1 MILLTYFGGLVV
13 QEGSQEKQQ
22 SGGGSW
28 IASLLASWVASGLAS
43 WAAYV
48 ALVLPAFLFIASDYL
63 RRRGDLSS
71 LVAQRLFIN
80 GLVCQDQVPY
90 IDFIDLSQPII
101 YELFKFPPFLHG
113 LLLSFGLACRLEE
126 VVKSL
131 FLVLT
136 LLSSLASFCFARYA
150 LKRLA
155 ERTTGGESALLSGGE
170 AGSNSQP
177 LALAR
182 EIEIAALPFALAPV
196 LLAYMARFQIGEVQ
210 YLMGLAAIPWL
221 LMRYLAYRGI
231 EFSVWLSL
239 LCGAVMGV
247 AFSLEYPYVLV
258 PLVLEL
264 FMATSFWQFKPI
276 LSYNLLGFALSA
288 MVVFLRLRKW
298 PEAMQKAYFEWII
311 PLRQLQFGELDEMI
325 QGQGSSPDLSYVFYF
340 FVAVCVLYIF
350 IDRRLPILRPA
361 VATGVIGLFF
371 FILEKQGFTRDIVLA
386 MSGLI
391 LAALLS
397 LAYIS
402 RSFSKAESSFRR
414 FVTVG
419 LSAAVVLYAG
429 YFAFSIEHDYSE
441 GINPHPKE
449 KSALPDV
456 NLFVQQHSQWQHP
469 VAMFCDYPDSTF
481 PLLLN
486 LERSSGTM
494 LVNSRPV
501 RLLMKLERLCVL
513 DERWKRLKNLIVGNL
528 EAEFSSA
535 RADLVLV
542 HGCYLKEFMEANGL
556 LKLLQENYSEGGFCL
571 FQSDNRQPRE
581 FLGYYFGFDSFL
593 RRNTSLQAPP
603 PRQSRTGGLEGG

>member
-1 MILLTYFGGLVV
+1 M

-28 IASLLASWVASGLAS
+28 LASWLA
-43 WAAYV
+43 YG
-48 ALVLPAFLFIASDYL
+48 ALVLPAYLFIAYDYL
-63 RRRGDLSS
+63 HRRGDLSS
-71 LVAQRLFIN
+71 LVAQRLYIN

-90 IDFIDLSQPII
+90 IDFIDLSQPIV
-101 YELFKFPPFLHG
+101 YELFKFPPLLHG

-131 FLVLT
+131 FLFLT
-136 LLSSLASFCFARYA
+136 LLSSLAAFFLARHA

-155 ERTTGGESALLSGGE
+155 ERPESTKSEPIESETIAVPSE
-170 AGSNSQP
+170 AAGASQQSLP
-177 LALAR
+177 LAF
-182 EIEIAALPFALAPV
+182 EIELAALPFALAPV
-196 LLAYMARFQIGEVQ
+196 LLGYMARFQIGEVQ

-239 LCGAVMGV
+239 SLGAVVGL
-247 AFSLEYPYVLV
+247 AFSLEYPYILV

-264 FMATSFWQFKPI
+264 FLVASFWQFKPV
-276 LSYNLLGFALSA
+276 LSYNLLGYALSA

-340 FVAVCVLYIF
+340 FVAVCILYIF
-350 IDRRLPILRPA
+350 IDRRLPVLRPA
-361 VATGVIGLFF
+361 IATGVVGLFF

-391 LAALLS
+391 LSALLC
-397 LAYIS
+397 LAYVS
-402 RSFSKAESSFRR
+402 RSLSKAESACRR

-429 YFAFSIEHDYSE
+429 YFAVSIEHDYSE

-449 KSALPDV
+449 KSQLPDV

-494 LVNSRPV
+494 LVNSRPI
-501 RLLMKLERLCVL
+501 RLLMKLERLCLL

-528 EAEFSSA
+528 EAEFSSS

-556 LKLLQENYSEGGFCL
+556 LKLLRENYSEGGFCL

-581 FLGYYFGFDSFL
+581 FLGYYFGFDSFM
-593 RRNTSLQAPP
+593 RRNASLLAPP
-603 PRQSRTGGLEGG
+603 PRPRRTGGLEGG